1 MKIVGYVWRV
11 ITNLFY
17 LAVVVY
23 ALDSLRGRTET
34 LIISTLGMVYVTIR
48 SIAWGQ
54 FIAML
59 GTNTA
64 LQIQLDAIQAR
75 LDGAFDPVPAE
86 DLEQAKKVWTV
97 KWIID
102 TIFLA
107 LISLL
112 CIVTFFTG
120 LSKQA

>member
-1 MKIVGYVWRV
+1 LKIVGYVWRI

-34 LIISTLGMVYVTIR
+34 LIISTLGMIYVTIR

-64 LQIQLDAIQAR
+64 LQVQLDAIQAR
-75 LDGAFDPVPAE
+75 LDGTFDPVPAE
-86 DLEQAKKVWTV
+86 DMEQAKKVWTV

-120 LSKQA
+120 LGKP

>member
-1 MKIVGYVWRV
+1 LKIVGYVWRV

>member
-1 MKIVGYVWRV
+1 MKIVGYIWRV
-11 ITNLFY
+11 LINMFY

-23 ALDSLRGRTET
+23 ALDSLHGRAET
-34 LIISTLGMVYVTIR
+34 LIISTLGMIYVTIR

-64 LQIQLDAIQAR
+64 LQLQLDAIQAR
-75 LDGAFDPVPAE
+75 LDGTFDPVPSA
-86 DLEQAKKVWTV
+86 DLEAAKKVWTV

-112 CIVTFFTG
+112 CIITFFTG
-120 LSKQA
+120 LGRS